1 MFFSFLFLEDAKM
14 VRLKPK
20 KSGFTLIELL
30 VVIAIIAI
38 LIALLLPAVQQAR
51 EAARRTECKNKLKQ
65 LGLAIHN
72 YHDIYGQFPPGDINA
87 NRVRGITFPD
97 GAIPLRGD
105 SRVKNHTVHIMLLP
119 YIEQAPQFDL
129 NLATGPAIH
138 SQSVS
143 GLAGPWPNVNTPLVA
158 TVIPAFLCP
167 SDTVGN
173 SLLSNT
179 NAAHYATRVAGDG
192 NDSGVG
198 RTNYLPVGGSRG
210 WSTNRSYLGCA
221 TTSRR
226 VNGKR
231 YQDRGIFGH
240 NGAARIRDIL
250 DGTSNTLAFGEA
262 TQGISVGCEQGG
274 QKGMVNTGHSAAW
287 GMYTWI
293 SNFISVHPHSNHHNS
308 FRYHINGPRNA
319 ANSNLPGTPATPCK
333 THHGGVASSSHTGG
347 AQFCLGDGSVR
358 FISENLD
365 KLVYADLSYT
375 QDGHVIGE
383 F

>member
-1 MFFSFLFLEDAKM
+1 MI
-14 VRLKPK
+14 RLKPR

-65 LGLAIHN
+65 IGLSIHN
-72 YHDIYGQFPPGDINA
+72 YHDVFGQFPPGDINA
-87 NRVRGITFPD
+87 NRARGMVWDF
-97 GAIPLRGD
+97 GSSAGD
-105 SRVKNHTVHIMLLP
+105 HRVKNHTVNLFILP
-119 YIEQAPQFDL
+119 YIDQAPLYNQFDL
-129 NLATGPAIH
+129 DLCTGPSLH
-138 SQSVS
+138 SQSS
-143 GLAGPWPNVNTPLVA
+143 EGLAGPWPNVNTPLVA
-158 TVIPAFLCP
+158 TVLPAFLCP
-167 SDTVGN
+167 SDTVGS
-173 SLLSNT
+173 SLLNNT

-192 NDSGVG
+192 NDAGVG

-221 TTSRR
+221 TTSRV
-226 VNGKR
+226 VNGER
-231 YQDRGIFGH
+231 YQDRGTFGH
-240 NGAARIRDIL
+240 NGAARIRDLL

-262 TQGISVGCEQGG
+262 TQGIAIGCE

-293 SNFISVHPHSNHHNS
+293 SNFIAVHPHSNHNNNY
-308 FRYHINGPRNA
+308 RYHISGPRN
-319 ANSNLPGTPATPCK
+319 NVGVPGGQSAECK
-333 THHGGVASSSHTGG
+333 THHGGTASSRHTGG
-347 AQFCLGDGSVR
+347 AQFCMADGSVR

-365 KLVYADLSYT
+365 KILYAELQFT

>member
-1 MFFSFLFLEDAKM
+1 M
-14 VRLKPK
+14 VRLKAK

-65 LGLAIHN
+65 IGLAIHN
-72 YHDIYGQFPPGDINA
+72 YHDVHLQFPPGDINA
-87 NRVRGITFPD
+87 NRARGMVWDFGSDT
-97 GAIPLRGD
+97 GD
-105 SRVKNHTVHIMLLP
+105 HRVKNHTVHLMLLP
-119 YIEQAPQFDL
+119 YIDQAPLYNQFDFDL
-129 NLATGPAIH
+129 CTGPSLH
-138 SQSVS
+138 SQSS
-143 GLAGPWPNVNTPLVA
+143 EGLAGGWPNKNTPLVA
-158 TVIPAFLCP
+158 NVIPAFLCP

-173 SLLSNT
+173 SLLNNT
-179 NAAHYATRVAGDG
+179 NAAHYATRKAGDG
-192 NDSGVG
+192 NDAGVG

-210 WSTNRSYLGCA
+210 WSTNRSYMGCA

-231 YQDRGIFGH
+231 YQDRGMFGH

-308 FRYHINGPRNA
+308 MRYHINGARN
-319 ANSNLPGTPATPCK
+319 NPGSLPGSPAALCR
-333 THHGGVASSSHTGG
+333 THHGGVASSRHTGG
-347 AQFCLGDGSVR
+347 AQFLMGDGAVK

-365 KLVYADLSYT
+365 KLIYADLSYT